1 MTINLVNLGCGSR
14 FHPAW
19 TNVNFVSTGE
29 GVLAHDISQGIPFPD
44 ASFDVVYHSHLLEH
58 FPKANAKSF
67 IQDCCRVLRPHGI
80 LRVAVPDLEQ
90 IARTYLRVLENAE
103 LSEECARNYDWI
115 LLEMYDQAVR
125 NCPGGD
131 MATYLAEEQVA
142 NESFV
147 LKRCGAEARNLM
159 AAGRQS
165 RRLQPAP
172 STSGRGT
179 LLKKMYR
186 FVFRPT
192 FRREILLKRLLGQ
205 EYSALEI
212 GRFRQ
217 SGEIHQWMYDR
228 YSLACLL
235 AQCGLRNIIQRS
247 AAESYVPNW
256 SSFNLDTEPD
266 GTVYKPD
273 SIFMEA
279 TKPAI

>member
-1 MTINLVNLGCGSR
+1 MNLVNLGCGSR

-29 GVLAHDISQGIPFPD
+29 GVLAHDISKGIPFAD

-90 IARTYLRVLENAE
+90 IARTYLEVLENAE
-103 LSEECARNYDWI
+103 LSKECARNYDWI
-115 LLEMYDQAVR
+115 LLEMYDQVVR
-125 NCPGGD
+125 NSSGGD
-131 MATYLAEEQVA
+131 MATYLSKEPIA

-147 LKRCGAEARNLM
+147 LKRCGAEARNLI
-159 AAGRQS
+159 AAGHQS

-172 STSGRGT
+172 STSDRAK
-179 LLKKMYR
+179 LLKQMYR

-205 EYSALEI
+205 EYSALQI

-235 AQCGLRNIIQRS
+235 AQCGLENIIQRS